1 MKKGVA
7 LRKKIIYFTT
17 LVVLG
22 AMLVSGIYFSYTYYS
37 TLKQD
42 AYDKLNS
49 SIDQMA
55 SSLSG
60 KFSNIDNASFAFL
73 ATPHMRRWKN
83 GEFSF
88 SDDTPAS
95 FNTIA
100 ELRSDI
106 EYNLMFNSAWLS
118 GYLDT
123 VYMFADG
130 KAIHL
135 VSRKAES
142 LAQSQSQNES
152 IYKATKGVPQMSFYY
167 LSGQGS
173 PTVYM
178 IRRMNDISQ
187 KKQLTLILTINSDS
201 ISKELRQL
209 DPDITADIVCKGQI
223 FFSNN
228 RNLVGTT
235 SKSGAVSPASSVVQG
250 QITDQSE
257 HTYFLVYRNLYNNL
271 FSIEISAPRNVIT
284 QQVFRSM
291 RQYVIVMIFLVL
303 IFTVIAG
310 LTAGRY
316 TEFIEDLA
324 TGLNQVRTKNYDVA
338 LPDYN
343 DADLN
348 SISSAFNSMAAEIK
362 ALINTVYKSDILLK
376 ESQIKLLQSQINPHF
391 LVNTL
396 TTISTTALM
405 HGDHQTYDMVTALC
419 NILDASLYITN
430 TFIPVSKEIEHIHC
444 YLFLQHI
451 RFQDKLNYTIRIES
465 DDLLKLYIPQLS
477 IEPLVENA
485 VVHGIEENVSAG
497 TVTVSIRRDGDDLL
511 AAVTDNGKGF
521 DAEKV
526 MRERDV
532 PAKGGHHIGINNTD
546 KRIRLL
552 FGERYGIRFQIERGL
567 KTCAYIR
574 FPVLT
579 APGEERSADS

>member
-1 MKKGVA
+1 MKKKFA
-7 LRKKIIYFTT
+7 LRKKIILFTT

-22 AMLVSGIYFSYTYYS
+22 AMLVSGVYFSYTYYS

-49 SIDQMA
+49 SIDQTA

-83 GEFSF
+83 GEFRF
-88 SDDTPAS
+88 SDDTPTT

-106 EYNLMFNSAWLS
+106 EYNLMFSNAWLS

-123 VYMFADG
+123 VYLFADG
-130 KAIHL
+130 KAVHL
-135 VSRKAES
+135 VSRKAEG

-152 IYKATKGVPQMSFYY
+152 VYQATKDFPQMSFYY
-167 LSGQGS
+167 LSDQGT

-178 IRRMNDISQ
+178 IRKMNDITQ

-201 ISKELRQL
+201 IAKELRQL
-209 DPDITADIVCKGQI
+209 DPSITADVIYKNRV

-228 RNLVGTT
+228 RT
-235 SKSGAVSPASSVVQG
+235 SVASPLKIGITSPSSSASQE
-250 QITDQSE
+250 QITDQAD
-257 HTYFLVYRNLYNNL
+257 HTYFLVYRNLYNDL
-271 FSIEISAPRNVIT
+271 FSIEISVPRSVIT

-291 RQYVIVMIFLVL
+291 RQYVIVMIVLVL

-310 LTAGRY
+310 FTAGRY
-316 TEFIEDLA
+316 TEFIRDLA
-324 TGLNQVRTKNYDVA
+324 TGLNQVRKKNYDVV
-338 LPDYN
+338 LPNYN
-343 DADLN
+343 DTDLN
-348 SISSAFNSMAAEIK
+348 SISSTFNNMAAEIK
-362 ALINTVYKSDILLK
+362 SLINTVYKSDILLK
-376 ESQIKLLQSQINPHF
+376 ESRIKLLQSQINPHF

-396 TTISTTALM
+396 TTISTAALL
-405 HGDHQTYDMVTALC
+405 HGDRQTYDMVTALC

-430 TFIPVSKEIEHIHC
+430 TFIPVAKEIEHIQC
-444 YLFLQHI
+444 YLFLQHA
-451 RFQDKLNYTIRIES
+451 RFQDKLNYNIEIES

-497 TVTVSIRRDGDDLL
+497 MVTVSIRRDGEDLL
-511 AAVTDNGKGF
+511 AVVTDNGKGF

-526 MRERDV
+526 MREENL
-532 PAKGGHHIGINNTD
+532 PAKDGHHIGINNTD

-552 FGERYGIRFQIERGL
+552 FGEKYGIHFQIEPGV
-567 KTCAYIR
+567 KTRAYIR

-579 APGEERSADS
+579 TPGERSTNP